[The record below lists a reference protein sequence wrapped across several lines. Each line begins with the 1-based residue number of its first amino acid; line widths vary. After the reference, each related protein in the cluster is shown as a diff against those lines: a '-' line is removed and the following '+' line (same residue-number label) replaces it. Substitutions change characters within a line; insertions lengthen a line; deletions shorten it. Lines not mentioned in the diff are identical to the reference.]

1 MRTRLLAA
9 AVAACLHGAANAAVT
24 LDQSLTGATNMHTRF
39 SVAGYDAFRR
49 AQTFTVGVEG
59 NLIQVDI
66 ELRDAGATTFVG
78 LNVLATVNGV
88 PTDTVVATGS
98 FLYEAGGFAVFGIA
112 PLFVSVGD
120 VFAIEPLAAT
130 EQGALNWVGEP
141 SDVYGGGADFY
152 INTAYAPDFQP
163 SGYDMHFRTWV
174 AYVPPRDI
182 PEPGSVALL
191 LAGLGTL
198 GLACRRRAPG

>member
-9 AVAACLHGAANAAVT
+9 AAATWLCGAANAAVT
-24 LDQSLTGATNMHTRF
+24 LDQALTGVTSTHARF

-66 ELRDAGATTFVG
+66 ELREAGATTFVG

-98 FLYEAGGFAVFGIA
+98 FLHEAGGFGVFGIA
-112 PLFVSVGD
+112 PLYVSVGD
-120 VFAIEPLAAT
+120 VLAIEPLAAT
-130 EQGALNWVGEP
+130 EQGVLNWVGE
-141 SDVYGGGADFY
+141 SGNVYGGGADFV
-152 INTAYAPDFQP
+152 INTAYAPDFQQ
-163 SGYDMHFRTWV
+163 SIYDMHFRTWV
-174 AYVPPRDI
+174 AHVPPRDI
-182 PEPGSVALL
+182 PEPAAVGLL

-198 GLACRRRAPG
+198 GLARWRRPTG